1 MSGSAK
7 GHPNK
12 PFSEPA
18 APKYGKGKPKQQD
31 VKILH
36 INVRSVRRKIDE
48 LEAFL
53 ADENIDVLCLTEHW
67 LTKEEMELVHLQ
79 RYMMRGSSERK
90 HFTGNFDTF
99 LESLEVILTQFS
111 TNSIAGN
118 IVNHIPDLHL
128 DPVNNIDLLVP
139 LPLFSFSE
147 VTFNEVRDVEMESER
162 KIVTRDTSSLS
173 SSPVDFTETR
183 RGLDFYSCSH

>member
-90 HFTGNFDTF
+90 HFTDLLQG
-99 LESLEVILTQFS
+99 ILIPS
-111 TNSIAGN
+111 WNPWSIAGN